1 LPAPHVQSPS
11 RRPGFTLVEI
21 VIVIGLLSLV
31 TGLVVANVETLLP
44 AFQSTPLEVKFRQA
58 AREARIAAA
67 TSNRPTYL
75 RFDAA
80 AEEFRVIEK
89 SAAAAPEDGE
99 PAPLDLSASPYFT
112 PEVTVDFFPIAA
124 EEQGVIGGSGR
135 GADEPV
141 PELAFHPSGTST
153 PARIVIRWR
162 TGEESVL
169 TLDPFS
175 SGPLASK
182 ELFQ

>member
-1 LPAPHVQSPS
+1 LPAPHAQSPS

-89 SAAAAPEDGE
+89 SAASEPEGGE
-99 PAPLDLSASPYFT
+99 PAADLAASPYFT

-124 EEQGVIGGSGR
+124 EQQGTTGSLGY

-141 PELAFHPSGTST
+141 PELTFHPSGAST

>member
-1 LPAPHVQSPS
+1 MPAPHAQSPS

-67 TSNRPTYL
+67 ISNRPAYL

-89 SAAAAPEDGE
+89 SATAAPEGGE
-99 PAPLDLSASPYFT
+99 ASPDLSASPYYT

-141 PELAFHPSGTST
+141 TELAFHPSGTST